1 MVLECVHIQPKEAGI
16 MANQSEASDDLRW
29 LIEPPESGEVRF
41 YIATGEGLEVT
52 DSVRQALDRLM
63 RALQGP
69 TEAQGYAAG
78 QLPPMASCLPDLTC
92 GALNAGCSPRDRCIK
107 LSQHP
112 CAAEVSCVIK
122 PK

>member
-1 MVLECVHIQPKEAGI
+1 MTS
-16 MANQSEASDDLRW
+16 QSGPSDDMRW
-29 LIEPPESGEVRF
+29 LIEPPESGEIRL

-52 DSVRQALDRLM
+52 AEVREAIERLIS
-63 RALQGP
+63 AAQGP
-69 TEAQGYAAG
+69 ADTQGYIG
-78 QLPPMASCLPDLTC
+78 QLPPMASCLPDLSC
-92 GALNAGCSPRDRCIK
+92 GTLSGGCSPRDRCVK